1 MGGSDMT
8 VVLGKFLAVAEFE
21 GDVLDALDRVEAIRN
36 RAAIGGGAFADGIE
50 RAYQA
55 LVQARYEVDAWKV
68 GGDEMTAAG
77 TRVRLLHDIDRYPHF
92 IATAGS
98 TGTVVDIGDPDIF
111 AVKLDE
117 ELLGAEEW
125 ENEVHWS
132 LVAGDDPTRDVVP
145 LAELET
151 A

>member
-1 MGGSDMT
+1 MT

-68 GGDEMTAAG
+68 GGDELQRRADEIYAAY
-77 TRVRLLHDIDRYPHF
+77 V
-92 IATAGS
+92 
-98 TGTVVDIGDPDIF
+98 
-111 AVKLDE
+111 
-117 ELLGAEEW
+117 AEDH
-125 ENEVHWS
+125 NKGRS
-132 LVAGDDPTRDVVP
+132 
-145 LAELET
+145 
-151 A
+151 